1 LPVIE
6 TSEHLHLLA
15 ALVYYSRLRF
25 ITNLLPLIRQAPSL
39 RRIVTVG
46 GGTLEGPIDPT
57 DFPALRVPLLKL
69 RGHLITLITL
79 GLEAVERT
87 APEVSFVHDYPGT
100 VNTPLMTHAK
110 GLHGVLVRA
119 YIGLFGRWI
128 CVPIEESGE
137 RHLYL
142 ATSGKFQPASG
153 KNAGIQ
159 LGYGVEAA
167 VGTTG
172 EIGSG
177 VYSVGWDCESAS
189 PAVRELLAGL
199 REKGMVDEIW
209 RHTEGEYK
217 RIVAKDGE
225 LK

>member
-1 LPVIE
+1 
-6 TSEHLHLLA
+6 
-15 ALVYYSRLRF
+15 
-25 ITNLLPLIRQAPSL
+25 LIKKTPSL

-57 DFPALRVPLLKL
+57 DFPALRVPLLKI
-69 RGHLITLITL
+69 RGHLTTLITL
-79 GLEAVERT
+79 GLEAVART
-87 APEVSFVHDYPGT
+87 ASEVSFVHDYPGT

-119 YIGLFGRWI
+119 YVGLFGRWV

-142 ATSGKFQPASG
+142 ATSSRFQPASG

-159 LGYGVEAA
+159 LGEGVKVA

-172 EIGSG
+172 ESGSG
-177 VYSVGWDCESAS
+177 VYSVGWDCESVS
-189 PAVRELLAGL
+189 PAVLELLAGL
-199 REKGMVDEIW
+199 REKGMVDDIW

-217 RIVAKDGE
+217 RITAKDGE

>member
-1 LPVIE
+1 
-6 TSEHLHLLA
+6 
-15 ALVYYSRLRF
+15 
-25 ITNLLPLIRQAPSL
+25 LIKQAPSL
-39 RRIVTVG
+39 RRIVAVG

-69 RGHLITLITL
+69 RGHLTTLITL
-79 GLEAVERT
+79 GLEAVART

-119 YIGLFGRWI
+119 YVSLFGRWV
-128 CVPIEESGE
+128 CVPVEESGE

-142 ATSGKFQPASG
+142 ATSSRFQPVSG

-159 LGYGVEAA
+159 LGDGVEVA

-177 VYSVGWDCESAS
+177 MYSVGWDCGSAS

-209 RHTEGEYK
+209 RHTEEEYK
-217 RIVAKDGE
+217 RIAAEDGQ